1 MIYMTEKR
9 ANEYL
14 QQYVQAEI
22 KGQNTDAERIEKFLN
37 DNGWFIR
44 SGPDGMVVQRK
55 DREGTFPD
63 VEDYLPKESKI
74 QPYSG
79 TPAKSN
85 KSLWLGIGIS
95 AGIIALLILLIYIIK
110 RRQNALA
117 SKP

>member
-1 MIYMTEKR
+1 MTEKR

-44 SGPDGMVVQRK
+44 TGPDGMVVQRR

-63 VEDYLPKESKI
+63 VEDYLPKESNI
-74 QPYSG
+74 QPYKG
-79 TPAKSN
+79 TVVKSN
-85 KSLWLGIGIS
+85 KNLWIGIGIA
-95 AGIIALLILLIYIIK
+95 AGAIALTILIVYLVK
-110 RRQNALA
+110 RRQNANA
-117 SKP
+117 S

>member
-22 KGQNTDAERIEKFLN
+22 KGQNTEAERIEKFLN

-44 SGPDGMVVQRK
+44 SGADGMIVQRK
-55 DREGTFPD
+55 DREGIFPD
-63 VEDYLPKESKI
+63 VDDYLPRESNI

-85 KSLWLGIGIS
+85 KTVWITIGVL
-95 AGIIALLILLIYIIK
+95 AGVIALIILVNYIIK
-110 RRQNALA
+110 SRQNANA
-117 SKP
+117 S